1 MLTIHLN
8 KLRFFAYHG
17 LYEEE
22 TVAGEEFELD
32 VHLQYMPTTLPI
44 VHLRETVDYT
54 GVYRLIKERMAKPE
68 LFLET
73 LAYHI
78 ASDILT
84 HFTAVLSVDIT
95 VTKLR
100 PPIVNFT
107 GNISVQYVVQRSTV

>member
-32 VHLQYMPTTLPI
+32 VHLQYVPATLPI
-44 VHLRETVDYT
+44 SHVGETVDYT
-54 GVYRLIKERMAKPE
+54 QVYRLIKERMSKPE

-73 LAYHI
+73 LAHHI
-78 ASDILT
+78 TSDILEQ
-84 HFTAVLSVDIT
+84 FPAVLSVDIT

-107 GNISVQYVVQRSTV
+107 GNISVQYVAHRSNL

>member
-32 VHLQYMPTTLPI
+32 VHLEYSPVRMPI
-44 VHLRETVDYT
+44 DHISETVDYT
-54 GVYRLIKERMAKPE
+54 AVYALIKEHMNRPE

-73 LAYHI
+73 LSHSI
-78 ASDILT
+78 ALDILIQ
-84 HFTAVLSVDIT
+84 FKSVMSVDIT

-107 GNISVQYVVQRSTV
+107 GNISVQYYLHRNDI

>member
-32 VHLQYMPTTLPI
+32 VHLQYIPATLPI
-44 VHLRETVDYT
+44 HHVKETVDYT
-54 GVYRLIKERMAKPE
+54 GVYKLIKERMAKPE

-78 ASDILT
+78 AEDI
-84 HFTAVLSVDIT
+84 FANFPAVLSVDIT

-100 PPIVNFT
+100 PPVVNFT
-107 GNISVQYVVQRSTV
+107 GNISVQYVVNRSAV

>member
-17 LYEEE
+17 LFQEE

-32 VHLQYMPTTLPI
+32 VHLQYMPVTLPI
-44 VHLRETVDYT
+44 AHIKETVDYT
-54 GVYRLIKERMAKPE
+54 GVYKLIKERMANPE

-84 HFTAVLSVDIT
+84 QFTSVLSVDIT

-107 GNISVQYVVQRSTV
+107 GNISVQYVVHRSTI